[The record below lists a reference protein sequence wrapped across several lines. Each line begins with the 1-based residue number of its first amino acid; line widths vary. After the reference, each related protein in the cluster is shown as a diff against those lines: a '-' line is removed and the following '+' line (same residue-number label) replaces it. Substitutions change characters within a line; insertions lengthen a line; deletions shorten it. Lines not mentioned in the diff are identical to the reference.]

1 VDRYSAVY
9 PLSAVSIDKIRLI
22 LIPLSDKKKP
32 PLKWKKPVYGI
43 FSGGGE
49 QEKLVTALLELAL
62 TIATIRKQVN
72 HPDLPDWIKGKAFP

>member
-1 VDRYSAVY
+1 MTDAFSAVCH
-9 PLSAVSIDKIRLI
+9 PPSVSIHKNRLI

-49 QEKLVTALLELAL
+49 QEKLVTALLELKH
-62 TIATIRKQVN
+62 TIATIWKRVN
-72 HPDLPDWIKGKAFP
+72 CPSETR